1 MIDILHQGRADGS
14 YYSKLKQYLMP
25 DLLILDEL
33 GFKPLSPNTIH
44 DFFEIISR
52 RYEKQ
57 STIVTSNK
65 LFEEWATVFADKIL
79 ATAIIDRLV
88 HHCHPIVI
96 KGESFRVKDHLD
108 NDKNKN

>member
-1 MIDILHQGRADGS
+1 MIDALHLSKADGS
-14 YYSKLKQYLMP
+14 YYAKLKQYIIP

-33 GFKPLSPNTIH
+33 GFKPLSQNTIH

-52 RYEKQ
+52 RYEKK
-57 STIVTSNK
+57 STIITSNK
-65 LFEEWATVFADKIL
+65 LFEEWESVFSDKIL

-96 KGESFRVKDHLD
+96 KGESFRVKDHLRGA
-108 NDKNKN
+108 KN